1 MLCQDGILRF
11 ADIETCRDLFQIGQ
25 ENDSIH
31 HFLLSSNGKFCACT
45 LVSGQLH
52 IYDLA
57 STWKELNRAPSP
69 IVRVLRSNADFHDD
83 TNSQITYS
91 KGSNTARSSR
101 SGITSS
107 TNTVTANK
115 LAVKKRSHS
124 ASDRLQL
131 KQHYARKIADK
142 TSISSS
148 TLDQSAVRL
157 LDKTFYEKNSFFR
170 IVSGFTGRIKF

>member
-25 ENDSIH
+25 DNDTIQ
-31 HFLLSSNGKFCACT
+31 HFLLSSNGKFCTCI

-69 IVRVLRSNADFHDD
+69 IVRALRSNEDFHND

-91 KGSNTARSSR
+91 KGSTTARSTK
-101 SGITSS
+101 SGITSN
-107 TNTVTANK
+107 TNQ
-115 LAVKKRSHS
+115 LAIKNRSHS

-131 KQHYARKIADK
+131 KQHYATRISDK

-148 TLDQSAVRL
+148 SLDQSAV
-157 LDKTFYEKNSFFR
+157 
-170 IVSGFTGRIKF
+170 

>member
-25 ENDSIH
+25 ETDAIQ
-31 HFLLSSNGKFCACT
+31 HFHLSSNGKFCTCT

-69 IVRVLRSNADFHDD
+69 IVRALRSNEDFHND
-83 TNSQITYS
+83 TTSQITSS
-91 KGSNTARSSR
+91 KGSTTARSLK

-107 TNTVTANK
+107 TITTNK
-115 LAVKKRSHS
+115 LAIQKRSHS

-131 KQHYARKIADK
+131 KQHHATRISNK
-142 TSISSS
+142 TSISST
-148 TLDQSAVRL
+148 TLDQSAVRIKLKKHTNL
-157 LDKTFYEKNSFFR
+157 LNLILFN
-170 IVSGFTGRIKF
+170 